1 MTFFRLNSALVA
13 SAPVAGGADSGRCS
27 PANRLVGVDLA
38 RGLAVFGMYAAH
50 VAPHPSEGGVSG
62 FVLELA
68 HGRSSALFAFLAGFS
83 LVLITGRIPKTGQA
97 GRQAATKIVIRALIL
112 LILGLLLKA
121 TGTPVEVILAYYGL
135 CFLLVLPLCRLDAVT
150 LAAIAL
156 STAFVLPQLAFLIN
170 QMMDE
175 EMAFDPFVTLL
186 LSGMYPAIT
195 WIPFIIAGMAVA
207 RLNLTKVTTRRW
219 LATAGIALA
228 VLGYGGSALALH
240 YVPGVAEAI
249 TEQGGDIGDLWW
261 SNAGEWF
268 RSFEAGPVWLWVAS
282 PHTETTFSILGNTGV
297 ALLVLAIS
305 LVVSDTRLRVLTGPI
320 VAVGSMSLTAYVLH
334 LWGIW
339 VLGITEVPGSPLYVL
354 GGFVLATG
362 AFAMLWRRAF
372 GRGPLEALMGKAA
385 DLSRCVP

>member
-1 MTFFRLNSALVA
+1 
-13 SAPVAGGADSGRCS
+13 
-27 PANRLVGVDLA
+27 
-38 RGLAVFGMYAAH
+38 YAAH

-121 TGTPVEVILAYYGL
+121 TGTPVEVVLAYYGL

-372 GRGPLEALMGKAA
+372 GRGPLEALMGKAT

>member
-1 MTFFRLNSALVA
+1 M
-13 SAPVAGGADSGRCS
+13 
-27 PANRLVGVDLA
+27 
-38 RGLAVFGMYAAH
+38 AV
-50 VAPHPSEGGVSG
+50 V
-62 FVLELA
+62 
-68 HGRSSALFAFLAGFS
+68 
-83 LVLITGRIPKTGQA
+83 
-97 GRQAATKIVIRALIL
+97 
-112 LILGLLLKA
+112 
-121 TGTPVEVILAYYGL
+121 LAYYGL

-156 STAFVLPQLAFLIN
+156 STALVSPQLAFLIN

-240 YVPGVAEAI
+240 YVPGVAQTI
-249 TEQGGDIGDLWW
+249 TAYGGDVGDLWW
-261 SNAGEWF
+261 SDAGEWF

-282 PHTETTFSILGNTGV
+282 PHSETTFSILGNTGV

-305 LVVSDTRLRVLTGPI
+305 LAVSDTRLRVLTGPI

-334 LWGIW
+334 LWGIRL
-339 VLGITEVPGSPLYVL
+339 LGITEEPGSSLYLL
-354 GGFVLATG
+354 GGFVLATS

-372 GRGPLEALMGKAA
+372 GQGPLEALMGKAA
-385 DLSRCVP
+385 DLSRFVP

>member
-1 MTFFRLNSALVA
+1 
-13 SAPVAGGADSGRCS
+13 
-27 PANRLVGVDLA
+27 
-38 RGLAVFGMYAAH
+38 
-50 VAPHPSEGGVSG
+50 
-62 FVLELA
+62 
-68 HGRSSALFAFLAGFS
+68 
-83 LVLITGRIPKTGQA
+83 
-97 GRQAATKIVIRALIL
+97 
-112 LILGLLLKA
+112 
-121 TGTPVEVILAYYGL
+121 LAYYGL

-156 STAFVLPQLAFLIN
+156 STALVSPQLRFLIN
-170 QMMDE
+170 GVMDK

-186 LSGMYPAIT
+186 ISGMFPAIT

-219 LATAGIALA
+219 LATAGMALA
-228 VLGYGGSALALH
+228 VLGYLGSALALH
-240 YVPGVAEAI
+240 YVPGVAQTI
-249 TEQGGDIGDLWW
+249 TAYGGDVGDLWW
-261 SNAGEWF
+261 SDAGGFYSF
-268 RSFEAGPVWLWVAS
+268 RKFGGEADWLWVAS
-282 PHTETTFSILGNTGV
+282 PHSETTFSILGNTGV

-334 LWGIW
+334 IGGIW
-339 VLGITEVPGSPLYVL
+339 VVKSGWSPSLYLL
-354 GGFVLATG
+354 GGFVLATS

>member
-1 MTFFRLNSALVA
+1 MAFFRLNSALVA

-50 VAPHPSEGGVSG
+50 VGPHPSEGGVTG
-62 FVLELA
+62 FFLELA

-112 LILGLLLKA
+112 LILGLLLEA

-175 EMAFDPFVTLL
+175 EMASDPFVTLL

-195 WIPFIIAGMAVA
+195 WIQFIIAGMAVA

-240 YVPGVAEAI
+240 YVPGVAQTIASVP
-249 TEQGGDIGDLWW
+249 DLWW
-261 SNAGEWF
+261 SDQGDNSF
-268 RSFEAGPVWLWVAS
+268 DSFEDTIWLLVAS
-282 PHTETTFSILGNTGV
+282 PHSGTTFSILGNTGV

-385 DLSRCVP
+385 DLSRYVP